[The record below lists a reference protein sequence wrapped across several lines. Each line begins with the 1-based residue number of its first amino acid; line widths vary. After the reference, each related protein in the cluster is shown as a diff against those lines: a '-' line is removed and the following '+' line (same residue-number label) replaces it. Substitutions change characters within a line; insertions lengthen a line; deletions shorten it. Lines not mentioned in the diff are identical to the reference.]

1 MARPSSQRTRAT
13 IYDVANYAGVSIS
26 TVSLA
31 LNAPNRVAAATRQRI
46 FDGAAALG
54 YVPRADATARARR
67 GIGRIGVIAA
77 FGTYTSFYQRLTGLL
92 AAAAHRQLDVVVYDH
107 VSTAAMISPL
117 LTTLPIRGMLDGLIV
132 MNMPVEPSRR
142 ADPDLPIV
150 LVDSEHRWFDS
161 IVIDDTHA
169 GVLAG
174 EHAATLGCET
184 FLYVGE
190 VQQSTLY
197 TSPSQQRL
205 SGYRTALEAR
215 GLSLPP
221 EHVTLVPHDI
231 VAPMSTISAL
241 LRTVQLPC
249 VVVAHD
255 DVLAAATIR
264 TATMDGLRV
273 PEDVRV
279 IGFDDSDVARA
290 LDMTSVRVPFEES
303 GQRALDVLAERIND
317 STRPVENTRLQT
329 SLVVRASTQ

>member
-1 MARPSSQRTRAT
+1 MYKR
-13 IYDVANYAGVSIS
+13 
-26 TVSLA
+26 
-31 LNAPNRVAAATRQRI
+31 
-46 FDGAAALG
+46 
-54 YVPRADATARARR
+54 
-67 GIGRIGVIAA
+67 
-77 FGTYTSFYQRLTGLL
+77 
-92 AAAAHRQLDVVVYDH
+92 
-107 VSTAAMISPL
+107 
-117 LTTLPIRGMLDGLIV
+117 
-132 MNMPVEPSRR
+132 
-142 ADPDLPIV
+142 
-150 LVDSEHRWFDS
+150 
-161 IVIDDTHA
+161 
-169 GVLAG
+169 
-174 EHAATLGCET
+174 
-184 FLYVGE
+184 
-190 VQQSTLY
+190 
-197 TSPSQQRL
+197 QRL
-205 SGYRTALEAR
+205 SGYRSALDAR